1 MKLNLSA
8 QHLRRY
14 KDIGWLLVKIGRS
27 DLIEASGLS
36 EAMQEEALEARDGDP
51 EKLAS
56 ELESMGPAFIKLGQL
71 LSTRADLLSEPYL
84 RSLSRL
90 QDEIEPFAYEKAAEI
105 VESELGVRISKA
117 FSEFQEEPVAAASLG
132 QVHFARLRD
141 GRPVAVKV
149 QRPEVRKQFVADLE
163 IFYDVA
169 SYLDKHTDFG
179 QRHRLELVVGDF
191 RRMMLAELDYLK
203 EARHLQRLKPAVE
216 PFGIVVPQ
224 PIEDYCSSKV
234 LTMRYVEGRKIT
246 DLGPMEL
253 LDLEGEKLAE
263 QIFQAY
269 LHQILVDGTFHAD
282 PHPGNILVTPE
293 GQLALVDLGMVAH
306 FSEHTQQKLLQL
318 LINLADGRS
327 TEVCELLTEIS
338 ERLEGFSRQKLQRN
352 ITDLM
357 GEYVDASVSTL
368 PVGRLILEVA
378 RAASQSGLRLPSE
391 LTLLGKTLSNL
402 DEVGRVL
409 APDFRP
415 DLCVKRNALQI
426 FQKKIQ
432 QGLSPAN
439 LLSKLIE
446 TKDFVEQLPGR
457 INRILDNVGDNKL
470 AVRVE
475 GINEKRLIE
484 GLQKI
489 ANRIT
494 IGLILAAL
502 IVGAAM
508 LMRIE
513 TPWQFFGYPALAIVL
528 FLLAAGAGIALL
540 ASILYSDRFHR

>member
-224 PIEDYCSSKV
+224 PIEGYCSSKV

-338 ERLEGFSRQKLQRN
+338 ERLEGFSRQKLQRE

>member
-338 ERLEGFSRQKLQRN
+338 ERLEGFSRQKLQRE

-513 TPWQFFGYPALAIVL
+513 TPW
-528 FLLAAGAGIALL
+528 
-540 ASILYSDRFHR
+540 

>member
-338 ERLEGFSRQKLQRN
+338 ERLEGFSRQKLQRE

>member
-56 ELESMGPAFIKLGQL
+56 EPESMGPAFIKLGQL

-338 ERLEGFSRQKLQRN
+338 ERLEGFSRQKLQRE

-540 ASILYSDRFHR
+540 VSILYSDRFHR